1 MTALL
6 LGALVV
12 LLLILRQNVI
22 LILAVVT
29 AFIHEFVATKSAV
42 NFLIQ
47 DIWTSLDR
55 EALLSIPMFLLAGL
69 VMARGAIARRLVNV
83 MTTLTSS
90 FPGGLGVA
98 TVLSMTLFGAVAA
111 SGMVAILAIGTI
123 MYPALLAAGYSRHYA
138 VGVIASGATLGAI
151 IPPSLLM
158 IVYGIVTEVSITDL
172 FIAGWGPGLLMTG
185 LFAVYTV
192 ATNYTRPTRPFD
204 AATAGRALWQ
214 GGPSLMMPVVLL
226 GGIYTGYFTIT
237 ESAALAL
244 AYALVVEMFVH
255 REMSWRDLP
264 PIFLEATKLLGIL
277 MPLVAIAS
285 SLNVILDY
293 EGIPQRLVRF
303 MQSQTNSDALM
314 LVFVN
319 ALLIVAGAF
328 MDEMSAI
335 ATLAP
340 ILAPLGKAYGFDPVH
355 FGIIVIVNLQIG
367 YVCPP
372 VALNLFVAV
381 VAFKVKFGAAVR
393 AVVPFIGLMFVTLV
407 ATSAFPR
414 LSLLLL
420 R

>member
-1 MTALL
+1 LTALL
-6 LGALVV
+6 LGGLV
-12 LLLILRQNVI
+12 LLLLVLRQNVI

-29 AFIHEFVATKSAV
+29 AFVHEFVASKSAV

-69 VMARGAIARRLVNV
+69 IMARGSIARRLVKV
-83 MTTLTSS
+83 MTALTSP

-98 TVLSMTLFGAVAA
+98 AVLSMAVFGAAAA
-111 SGMVAILAIGTI
+111 SGMVTMLAIGTI
-123 MYPALLAAGYSRHYA
+123 MYPALLASGYSKNYA
-138 VGVIASGATLGAI
+138 VGVICSGATLGAI

-172 FIAGWGPGLLMTG
+172 FTAGWGPGLVMTG
-185 LFAVYTV
+185 LFAAYTV
-192 ATNYTRPTRPFD
+192 ATNYSRPTAPFD
-204 AATAGRALWQ
+204 FAQARKALWES
-214 GGPSLMMPVVLL
+214 GPSLLMPVILL
-226 GGIYTGYFTIT
+226 GGIYTGFFTIT

-244 AYALVVEMFVH
+244 LYALIVEMFIH
-255 REMSWRDLP
+255 REMTWRELI

-293 EGIPQRLVRF
+293 EGVPQRLVKF
-303 MQSQTNSDALM
+303 MQSHTDSELQM
-314 LVFVN
+314 LIYVN
-319 ALLIVAGAF
+319 ALLILAGAL

-340 ILAPLGKAYGFDPVH
+340 ILAPIGQAYGFDPVH
-355 FGIIVIVNLQIG
+355 FGTIVIVNLQIG

-381 VAFKVKFGAAVR
+381 VAFKVSFGTAAR
-393 AVVPFIGLMFVTLV
+393 AVLPFIALMLVTLV
-407 ATSAFPR
+407 VTCAFPQ
-414 LSLLLL
+414 LSLFLL